1 MAPKTAYKQTTFNKQ
16 TKNQWAR
23 DDPAFVVINSFLVGM
38 AALAY
43 CIAFGGS
50 VWHSAF
56 TILSAVFVDFLG
68 AGLIIATACW
78 ALANRYLRTHGHSHA
93 IEQRV
98 EWAYAFDVHCNAY
111 FPMFLLLYVLQFF
124 LSPVLLGQGF
134 LPALLANVLYGV
146 GLSYYHY
153 INFLGYSTLPFLER
167 TEFFLY
173 PIGLIIVT
181 MPLAIMTGFNPS
193 RFTLR
198 IYFDD

>member
-1 MAPKTAYKQTTFNKQ
+1 ML
-16 TKNQWAR
+16 W
-23 DDPAFVVINSFLVGM
+23 I
-38 AALAY
+38 
-43 CIAFGGS
+43 
-50 VWHSAF
+50 W
-56 TILSAVFVDFLG
+56 
-68 AGLIIATACW
+68 
-78 ALANRYLRTHGHSHA
+78 
-93 IEQRV
+93 
-98 EWAYAFDVHCNAY
+98 
-111 FPMFLLLYVLQFF
+111 
-124 LSPVLLGQGF
+124 